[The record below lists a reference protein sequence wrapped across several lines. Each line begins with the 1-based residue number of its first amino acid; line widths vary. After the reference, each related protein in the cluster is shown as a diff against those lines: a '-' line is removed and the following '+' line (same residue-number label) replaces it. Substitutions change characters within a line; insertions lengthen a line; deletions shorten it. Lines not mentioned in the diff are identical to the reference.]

1 MRVLHFPPGSVS
13 LHAVVLHPERPS
25 QHMKALLDSPRYA
38 GSITYLEGSP
48 MHDKDLF
55 RSGANSAAAM
65 FVLTNTSSESH
76 EMEDAA
82 AMLNTMAMKRH
93 VFRRTGLDIAAY
105 VQLILPESKRHFAA
119 THSNHMS
126 LSLICTEELKLNLLA
141 LSCTCPGASTL
152 IHNLVASERM
162 GSEGSVSARAKKTPW
177 LAEYMMGCQ
186 YEIYRT
192 SLSADFSGHT
202 FSEASAVVYEET
214 GCVLF
219 ALEVVGKDQSSQIL
233 ISPPVKTF
241 FAEHSSFHR
250 LVAQSGGT
258 ESRTGPLARRVYR
271 ASAPL

>member
-1 MRVLHFPPGSVS
+1 MSTIAAKSSYALTKYKRLPGTVSIIVCGHVNHEGITGFFRELLHEDHGAVS

-48 MHDKDLF
+48 MNSKDLF
-55 RSGANSAAAM
+55 RAGANSAAAL

-93 VFRRTGLDIAAY
+93 VFQRTGLDIAAY

-152 IHNLVASERM
+152 IHNLVASERIGTENVWEELPD
-162 GSEGSVSARAKKTPW
+162 GSTVMLDG
-177 LAEYMMGCQ
+177 
-186 YEIYRT
+186 
-192 SLSADFSGHT
+192 DFH
-202 FSEASAVVYEET
+202 
-214 GCVLF
+214 L
-219 ALEVVGKDQSSQIL
+219 
-233 ISPPVKTF
+233 
-241 FAEHSSFHR
+241 HR
-250 LVAQSGGT
+250 LDPPEGWT
-258 ESRTGPLARRVYR
+258 EPELPERYR
-271 ASAPL
+271 LPST